1 MPEQEI
7 NENELQNYE
16 MPITDLTD
24 DKGNPILSPSTGADI
39 ITAVGGVTPERFW
52 MVFMVIISIALGIFT
67 FIGGGYLANEI
78 SSKNNEITQL
88 KKELKEGPEET
99 LNRIKKEQLNLF
111 FEENIKSRGYA
122 ISPYFKSLTVN
133 NFNTVFRMQ
142 INRGVN
148 GKWQLIKFFP
158 YIF

>member
-1 MPEQEI
+1 MPEPQI
-7 NENELQNYE
+7 NENEIQNYE

-88 KKELKEGPEET
+88 KKELKECPEET
-99 LNRIKKEQLNLF
+99 LNRIKEEQLKFQELK
-111 FEENIKSRGYA
+111 EIVKSDSEKIDSALIKKKERL
-122 ISPYFKSLTVN
+122 KSLKEIEKN
-133 NFNTVFRMQ
+133 
-142 INRGVN
+142 IE
-148 GKWQLIKFFP
+148 P
-158 YIF
+158 

>member
-1 MPEQEI
+1 MPEPQI
-7 NENELQNYE
+7 NENEIQNYE

-52 MVFMVIISIALGIFT
+52 MVFMVIISIALGIFI

-88 KKELKEGPEET
+88 KKELKECPEET
-99 LNRIKKEQLNLF
+99 LNRVKEEQLKFQELKEIVKSDSEKIDSALIKKKESL
-111 FEENIKSRGYA
+111 
-122 ISPYFKSLTVN
+122 KSLKEIEKN
-133 NFNTVFRMQ
+133 
-142 INRGVN
+142 IE
-148 GKWQLIKFFP
+148 P
-158 YIF
+158 

>member
-88 KKELKEGPEET
+88 KKELKECPEET
-99 LNRIKKEQLNLF
+99 LNRIKEEQLKFQELK
-111 FEENIKSRGYA
+111 EIVKSDSEKIDSALIKKKERL
-122 ISPYFKSLTVN
+122 KSLKEIEKN
-133 NFNTVFRMQ
+133 
-142 INRGVN
+142 IE
-148 GKWQLIKFFP
+148 P
-158 YIF
+158 

>member
-1 MPEQEI
+1 MSESQI

-16 MPITDLTD
+16 MPITDLTG

-52 MVFMVIISIALGIFT
+52 MVFMVIISIALGLFI

-88 KKELKEGPEET
+88 KKELKECPEET
-99 LNRIKKEQLNLF
+99 LNRIKEEQLKFQELK
-111 FEENIKSRGYA
+111 EIVKSDSDKIDSALIKKKERL
-122 ISPYFKSLTVN
+122 KSLKEIEKN
-133 NFNTVFRMQ
+133 
-142 INRGVN
+142 IA
-148 GKWQLIKFFP
+148 P
-158 YIF
+158 